1 MIACATNM
9 CYAVYISCYRAA
21 ALQKARYDYGNGTRP
36 IFLQQAHLYPLP
48 LRTVVLRRRSEYGIG
63 CGQQFFLLRI
73 SQLPGISLLE
83 LAQIG
88 SFDRGTATR
97 AVQKL
102 EELGYIRR
110 VGDPNDRRV
119 VRLYVTEKARPVIEA
134 TLAARQRWNDIL
146 TQGMTSKQREA
157 AKTLLVAMSQN
168 AHQYVSNDSAPH
180 GRAAHKQAD
189 QTGKEE

>member
-1 MIACATNM
+1 MEM
-9 CYAVYISCYRAA
+9 EQGQFSFSKHISILYRCG
-21 ALQKARYDYGNGTRP
+21 QSYYDD
-36 IFLQQAHLYPLP
+36 
-48 LRTVVLRRRSEYGIG
+48 VLREYGIG

-146 TQGMTSKQREA
+146 TRGMTSKQREA

-168 AHQYVSNDSAPH
+168 AHQYVSKDSAPH
-180 GRAAHKQAD
+180 GRAANKQAD

>member
-1 MIACATNM
+1 MEM
-9 CYAVYISCYRAA
+9 EQISFSKHISILYRCG
-21 ALQKARYDYGNGTRP
+21 QSYYDD
-36 IFLQQAHLYPLP
+36 
-48 LRTVVLRRRSEYGIG
+48 VLREYGIG

-88 SFDRGTATR
+88 NFDRGTATR

-102 EELGYIRR
+102 DELGYIRR

-119 VRLYVTEKARPVIEA
+119 VRLYATEKARPVIEA

-146 TQGMTSKQREA
+146 TQGMTSQQCEVA
-157 AKTLLVAMSQN
+157 QTLLVAMSQN
-168 AHQYVSNDSAPH
+168 AHCYVSNDSAQH
-180 GRAAHKQAD
+180 GHAVHRKVD
-189 QTGKEE
+189 PTGKEE